1 MKHTITKISTI
12 LAGVCCASS
21 LLSAPVLAND
31 QPAAGGQDVYRLYN
45 QNTGEH
51 FYTQKTDEKAALIKA
66 GWTYEGI
73 GWTAAKTGDPVYR
86 LYNPNADGGD
96 HYYTKDLNEAN
107 SLVSLGWSM
116 DNDGQPVFYSGGEVS
131 LYSAYNPNAKS
142 GAHNYT
148 TSRTEQ
154 DALMK
159 AGWLYD
165 QVAWNVLEEGHED
178 IDASLF
184 ERFAGQEFVN
194 NTWGAAGGPGITMTI
209 NADGTYRETNARI
222 SSNADIGSD
231 YSEFTG
237 KLSDPVKVDDSTWK
251 VQVLSSDLV
260 MPVNT
265 ILNDGNIDSKIM
277 IEPFAGFYAPME
289 FYIGAPGKPLQEYPA
304 FIQERYS
311 MDPDTFKTIFTDSWI
326 LYTTDGTTSMRI
338 KK

>member
-148 TSRTEQ
+148 TNASEHN
-154 DALMK
+154 ALLSM
-159 AGWLYD
+159 GWTHGA
-165 QVAWNVLEEGHED
+165 VAWKVAGEGEPYVEPAKPVEPANPVNPTPSAPVEE
-178 IDASLF
+178 
-184 ERFAGQEFVN
+184 Q
-194 NTWGAAGGPGITMTI
+194 
-209 NADGTYRETNARI
+209 TYLVNARQI
-222 SSNADIGSD
+222 D
-231 YSEFTG
+231 F
-237 KLSDPVKVDDSTWK
+237 WK
-251 VQVLSSDLV
+251 FQ
-260 MPVNT
+260 
-265 ILNDGNIDSKIM
+265 
-277 IEPFAGFYAPME
+277 
-289 FYIGAPGKPLQEYPA
+289 
-304 FIQERYS
+304 
-311 MDPDTFKTIFTDSWI
+311 
-326 LYTTDGTTSMRI
+326 
-338 KK
+338 